1 MKIKDKIY
9 GEFDVNEPALIEL
22 INSKAVQRLKGISQ
36 LGLPDEYY
44 HIKGFSR
51 FDHSIGTMLL
61 LKKLEASLK
70 EQIAGLLHDVSHTA
84 FSHLTELLL
93 GDPTKDNFQDENM
106 INYIEKTDIP
116 SILEKYSYDYKEL
129 CDTTNFSLLE
139 SDAPNLCADR
149 VGYSL
154 REMANFE
161 EDIKKILDAI
171 VNYNGKMIFNS
182 KEACEKFS
190 LGYARCQREDW
201 GSAQAKVRQQ
211 LLTEALKDSL
221 NMGIISVDD
230 FWKTDYE
237 IIETIKKKGSA
248 HAIEQLNILA
258 SEFEIIESKN
268 KVFGYKKKFRYVD
281 PEIMIGKKLFRLSD
295 LSENYKIMI
304 NNEMEESNKIKFFEI
319 IAK

>member
-9 GEFDVNEPALIEL
+9 GEFDINEPVLIEL
-22 INSKAVQRLKGISQ
+22 INSKAVQRLKGVSQ

-51 FDHSIGTMLL
+51 FDHSIGAMLL
-61 LKKLEASLK
+61 LKKLGASLK

-106 INYIEKTDIP
+106 ISYIEKTDIP
-116 SILEKYSYDYKEL
+116 KILKKYSYDYNEI

-149 VGYSL
+149 VDYSL
-154 REMANFE
+154 REMVNFE
-161 EDIKKILDAI
+161 KDVKKILSAI
-171 VNYNGKMIFNS
+171 INHNGKIIFNS

-190 LGYARCQREDW
+190 LGYARCQRENW
-201 GSAQAKVRQQ
+201 GSAEAKVRQQ

-221 NMGIISVDD
+221 NRGIIAIDD

-237 IIETIKKKGSA
+237 IIETIKNKGSTN
-248 HAIEQLNILA
+248 AIEKLDIL
-258 SEFEIIESKN
+258 SSKFKILESKN
-268 KVFGYKKKFRYVD
+268 KNFGFKKKFRYVD
-281 PEIMIGKKLFRLSD
+281 PEVIIDGKLFRLTD
-295 LSENYKIMI
+295 LSENYKTLLS
-304 NNEMEESNKIKFFEI
+304 NEMEESNKIKFFEI
-319 IAK
+319 VK